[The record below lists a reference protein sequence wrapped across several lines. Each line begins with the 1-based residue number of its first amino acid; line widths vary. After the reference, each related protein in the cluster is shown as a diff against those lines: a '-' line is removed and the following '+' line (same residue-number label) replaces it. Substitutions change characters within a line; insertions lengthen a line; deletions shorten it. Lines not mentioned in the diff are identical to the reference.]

1 MDWLIFFSKTFWPI
15 TILVIIFVFRK
26 DIHLLLNRIKSAQF
40 GNYRADFD
48 VTQNQRIIQDSM
60 SEVGI
65 NSDKTTTA
73 PVFYESQAKISSDL
87 LTKLGTKEAVNE
99 LCKNNFPIIFLNY
112 SFFKIYLNIFG
123 TQIELLFYLN
133 SIHQVKEQNLQQF
146 YLKGKEQYPE
156 VYNNITFN
164 SYILFLKNNGL
175 IQDLKGSYSITPL
188 GRDFIK
194 FLNFERPPLRIF

>member
-15 TILVIIFVFRK
+15 TILVIMLVFRK
-26 DIHLLLNRIKSAQF
+26 DIHSLLNRIKSAQF
-40 GNYRADFD
+40 GNYRAEFD

-65 NSDKTTTA
+65 NEDQTTTT
-73 PVFYESQAKISSDL
+73 PVFYESQTKINSDL
-87 LTKLGTKEAVNE
+87 LTKLGNKEAVNE

-146 YLKGKEQYPE
+146 YLKGKEQYPD

-175 IQDLKGSYSITPL
+175 IQDLDGNYSITPL

-194 FLNFERPPLRIF
+194 FLNFESPPLRIF